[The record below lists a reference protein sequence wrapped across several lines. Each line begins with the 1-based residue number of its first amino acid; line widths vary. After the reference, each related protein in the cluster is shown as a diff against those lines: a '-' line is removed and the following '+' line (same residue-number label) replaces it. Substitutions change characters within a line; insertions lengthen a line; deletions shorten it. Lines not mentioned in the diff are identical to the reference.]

1 MAQMAPALTEASASP
16 ESSRKNSLDRHCS
29 STLQEEL
36 KQESTG
42 LLDFKLVSQKGL
54 VRLISDNNIAEIT
67 NTIKPSKPNTPIV
80 ALLDGES
87 KGKIKMSNGHCDDNV
102 ETNSSDLVSHPSSKE
117 EMRSSG
123 LDLSRTTCASTAK
136 TSAGTCNTVCEK
148 DERSRVSQH
157 PVANLESR
165 NPLIPQRT
173 THAYRRH
180 AKLEGRVKKI
190 ETRLRKLQA
199 RQLGDHVL
207 QQLESLAEKPKVAY
221 DSSEAHVETGESSGS
236 GIISEAKKLSNISVD
251 PTADRV
257 DIKLALHGNHASRV
271 KNNNATTVDSV
282 IKELESI
289 SAESLTNVEGNLLN
303 ELKDFGKLSDAVNSV
318 ESWSAQCEFLES
330 IHDSDATEGSSG
342 EESEDE
348 FLEPRKAKLRSKRAK
363 ILRRQCRLEEGVIAS
378 HWSWLQS
385 QIINVERQ
393 IRRYDDLYKAGR
405 LRKGQIKLQAC
416 SSDVLLGKATSDIDG
431 NGIVKGLKGSIMAV
445 SSLEVSKSRQLTEH
459 SKRDPGKEPDNHVW
473 NGVKRSLIDSPMLN
487 DDDVPIKRFRAMV
500 NTSDSID
507 NKFCPLPSL
516 TNDIFPQ
523 CARTRGVFAVRK
535 RRLVRLSQMRN
546 NKPKPLSRFCG
557 CVTPTTPC
565 IICSKSSRTLPVV
578 SPNQTM
584 PEKVALLD
592 SSFHPV
598 LSFYTDIPLQLHFG
612 ALLKR
617 GGFEKRTKPQ
627 VMRNPQVVE
636 KKKLPVVTKTGKRR
650 VPLAKGAAASL
661 LSSAKLHNQKY
672 DRKRGYST
680 SSTPKNS
687 TKNTENKVSPSDGP
701 RKKRAA
707 AISAA
712 AQLQK
717 RARSLSLPTV
727 VSFPLTPTSTP
738 SPTPNLGQ
746 SMPANLASLMK
757 KKKGSS
763 AFDINNIV
771 IPYSMA
777 SSTRVEKL
785 QYKEIPTPSW
795 RVNEVG
801 DNAAAAAAAATV
813 TATVAVAAKIEEE
826 EAEEK
831 ENEDTSDEI
840 YVSRHEF
847 CEEHERKRF
856 LGLVKK
862 KRKRT
867 SRQSSEISNPDPPSP
882 LSYQDSQGGTPPG
895 TPNCNTPF
903 MAPSGGC
910 LPSSQSIPPASAST
924 SSSILSP
931 SGNNTPTT
939 SSLLLVEKFHRSLS
953 DSKLPHRRSSSTDR
967 LEKSINDEEIWPPV
981 PPWPERTFP
990 LSDSDLNSLKLPTP
1004 LPTPASSLPASPSPS
1019 SAGSP
1024 MCSPL
1029 ASPASDVGSEKN
1041 EWTVK
1046 LVTDQGPG
1054 LGSDPGGPPRKGI
1067 VLKLAKR

>member
-16 ESSRKNSLDRHCS
+16 ESSRKHSLDRHCS
-29 STLQEEL
+29 STVQEDL
-36 KQESTG
+36 KQETAG
-42 LLDFKLVSQKGL
+42 LTLGLKLISHNGL
-54 VRLISDNNIAEIT
+54 VRLIGDNNIADIT
-67 NTIKPSKPNTPIV
+67 NTIKPSEQNTPIV
-80 ALLDGES
+80 SRLNEEI
-87 KGKIKMSNGHCDDNV
+87 KGKTEMPNGHCDDKV
-102 ETNSSDLVSHPSSKE
+102 ETNSANMSSHSSKE

-148 DERSRVSQH
+148 EERGRVSLH

-165 NPLIPQRT
+165 NSLISQKT
-173 THAYRRH
+173 TLAHRRH
-180 AKLEGRVKKI
+180 TKLEGRARKI

-207 QQLESLAEKPKVAY
+207 QQLESLAEKPRLSL
-221 DSSEAHVETGESSGS
+221 DSLESYVEAGDIS
-236 GIISEAKKLSNISVD
+236 GIGILPENKRLSNTSAEL
-251 PTADRV
+251 TADRV
-257 DIKLALHGNHASRV
+257 DIKLAMPGNHASRV

-282 IKELESI
+282 IKELENI
-289 SAESLTNVEGNLLN
+289 SAESLNIVEGNLLG
-303 ELKDFGKLSDAVNSV
+303 ELKDFGKQSDAVNSV
-318 ESWSAQCEFLES
+318 ESWSSQFEFLES

-348 FLEPRKAKLRSKRAK
+348 FIEPRKTKLRSKRAK
-363 ILRRQCRLEEGVIAS
+363 NLRRQCHLEEGVIAS

-393 IRRYDDLYKAGR
+393 IRRYDDLYKGGR
-405 LRKGQIKLQAC
+405 LRKGSVKLQAC
-416 SSDVLLGKATSDIDG
+416 TSDVVLTKSASDIEG
-431 NGIVKGLKGSIMAV
+431 NGILKGLKSSVVSV
-445 SSLEVSKSRQLTEH
+445 SSVDVAKSWHLSENG
-459 SKRDPGKEPDNHVW
+459 KKDPGKEPDNHVL
-473 NGVKRSLIDSPMLN
+473 NGVKRSLLDSSLLN
-487 DDDVPIKRFRAMV
+487 DEDVPIKRYRAVV
-500 NTSDSID
+500 NSNDSTD
-507 NKFCPLPSL
+507 NKFCPPLPSSSS
-516 TNDIFPQ
+516 DVFPQ
-523 CARTRGVFAVRK
+523 CARTRGVYAIRK
-535 RRLVRLSQMRN
+535 RRLVQLSQMRN
-546 NKPKPLSRFCG
+546 TKFKPLSLFC
-557 CVTPTTPC
+557 CCAMPTTPC
-565 IICSKSSRTLPVV
+565 LICSKLSRTLPVV

-584 PEKVALLD
+584 AEKVALLD
-592 SSFHPV
+592 DSFHPV
-598 LSFYTDIPLQLHFG
+598 LSFCTDIPLQLHFG

-627 VMRNPQVVE
+627 VMRNPQIVE
-636 KKKLPVVTKTGKRR
+636 KKKPPVVTKTGKRR
-650 VPLAKGAAASL
+650 VQLAKGAAASL
-661 LSSAKLHNQKY
+661 LSSAKLHNQKLE
-672 DRKRGYST
+672 RKRGYSVSA
-680 SSTPKNS
+680 SSKNS
-687 TKNTENKVSPSDGP
+687 TRTTESKITPSDGP

-727 VSFPLTPTSTP
+727 VSSPLTPTSTP
-738 SPTPNLGQ
+738 SPTPSLGQ
-746 SMPANLASLMK
+746 SMPANLSSLLK

-801 DNAAAAAAAATV
+801 DDEAV
-813 TATVAVAAKIEEE
+813 TKVEVEEP
-826 EAEEK
+826 EEK
-831 ENEDTSDEI
+831 EDEDTSEEG
-840 YVSRHEF
+840 YVTRHGF
-847 CEEHERKRF
+847 CEEQERKRF

-867 SRQSSEISNPDPPSP
+867 TRQSSEISNPDPPSP
-882 LSYQDSQGGTPPG
+882 FSYADSQGGTPPG
-895 TPNCNTPF
+895 TPNCNTPLPTPTGVCF
-903 MAPSGGC
+903 
-910 LPSSQSIPPASAST
+910 PSSLSVLPVSAYA

-931 SGNNTPTT
+931 SVTYSST
-939 SSLLLVEKFHRSLS
+939 SGTLPLVDKFHRSLS
-953 DSKLPHRRSSSTDR
+953 DSKLPQRRSSSTDR
-967 LEKSINDEEIWPPV
+967 LERSLNDEEIWPPV

-990 LSDSDLNSLKLPTP
+990 LSDTDFSSLRLPTP
-1004 LPTPASSLPASPSPS
+1004 LPTPASSMPASPSAS
-1019 SAGSP
+1019 SVGSP

-1029 ASPASDVGSEKN
+1029 ASPASDASSDKN

-1054 LGSDPGGPPRKGI
+1054 SGSDSGGPPRKGI